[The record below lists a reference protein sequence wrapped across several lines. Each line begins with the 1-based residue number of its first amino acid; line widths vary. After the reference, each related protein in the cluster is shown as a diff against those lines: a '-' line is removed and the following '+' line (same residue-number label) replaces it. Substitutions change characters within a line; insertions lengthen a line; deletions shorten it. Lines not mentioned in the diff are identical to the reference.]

1 MDSLGLAETI
11 RRDNPMPPRLTKP
24 ASVPEERKNLVDLL
38 WRFYVA
44 AQRPTTR
51 RIAET
56 IEAREDR
63 RGSANHETVRRTL
76 RGEAVGAWWTVEVIF
91 LALCEIADVDPH
103 DIEYDEEYYDR
114 FNPPP
119 VSHHEQCRRYWNEA
133 VDGAPMPDIPRTRK
147 ERDEQEAAAKAEAQL
162 KAATRSWNSD
172 DEPPF

>member
-1 MDSLGLAETI
+1 
-11 RRDNPMPPRLTKP
+11 MPPRLMKP
-24 ASVPEERKNLVDLL
+24 TNVPEERKNLVDLL

-56 IEAREDR
+56 IEAWEDR

-103 DIEYDEEYYDR
+103 DIEVDEYYDR

-119 VSHHEQCRRYWNEA
+119 VSHLEQCRRYWNEA

-147 ERDEQEAAAKAEAQL
+147 ERDEQEAAAKAEAERL
-162 KAATRSWNSD
+162 VATRSSSFD
-172 DEPPF
+172 DEPLF

>member
-1 MDSLGLAETI
+1 
-11 RRDNPMPPRLTKP
+11 MPPRLTKP
-24 ASVPEERKNLVDLL
+24 AGVPPERKNLVDLL

-44 AQRPTTR
+44 AQRPTMR

-56 IEAREDR
+56 IEAWEDR

-103 DIEYDEEYYDR
+103 DFEDDDYDGR
-114 FNPPP
+114 FGSPP
-119 VSHHEQCRRYWNEA
+119 VSHLEQCHRYWNEA
-133 VDGAPMPDIPRTRK
+133 VDGAPMPAIPRTRR
-147 ERDEQEAAAKAEAQL
+147 ERDEQEAAAKAEVENR
-162 KAATRSWNSD
+162 AAAWRSSNFD

>member
-1 MDSLGLAETI
+1 
-11 RRDNPMPPRLTKP
+11 MPPRLTKP
-24 ASVPEERKNLVDLL
+24 ASMPPERKKLVDLL

-44 AQRPTTR
+44 ARRPTTR

-56 IEAREDR
+56 IEGWEDR

-103 DIEYDEEYYDR
+103 DIEDEGYDGYGS
-114 FNPPP
+114 PP
-119 VSHHEQCRRYWNEA
+119 VSHLEECRRYWNEA

-147 ERDEQEAAAKAEAQL
+147 ERDEQVAAAKAQAENRTGAWH
-162 KAATRSWNSD
+162 SSNFD
-172 DEPPF
+172 DEAPF

>member
-1 MDSLGLAETI
+1 
-11 RRDNPMPPRLTKP
+11 MPPRLTRP

-56 IEAREDR
+56 IEEREDR

-76 RGEAVGAWWTVEVIF
+76 RGETVGAWWTVEVIF

-103 DIEYDEEYYDR
+103 DIEYDEYYDR

-119 VSHHEQCRRYWNEA
+119 FSHHEQCRRYWNEA
-133 VDGAPMPDIPRTRK
+133 VDGAPMPAIPRTRK
-147 ERDEQEAAAKAEAQL
+147 ERDEQVAAARTEAEF
-162 KAATRSWNSD
+162 KAAARSSNFD
-172 DEPPF
+172 DELPF

>member
-1 MDSLGLAETI
+1 MESLGLAETI
-11 RRDNPMPPRLTKP
+11 RRDDPMPPRLTRP
-24 ASVPEERKNLVDLL
+24 AIVPKERENLVHLL
-38 WRFYVA
+38 WRFYIA

-76 RGEAVGAWWTVEVIF
+76 RGEAVGAWLTVEVIF
-91 LALCEIADVDPH
+91 LALCEIADIDPH
-103 DIEYDEEYYDR
+103 DIEHDEHYDR
-114 FNPPP
+114 FSPPP

-147 ERDEQEAAAKAEAQL
+147 ERDEQEAAAKAEADR
-162 KAATRSWNSD
+162 KSAPRYTTFD